1 MKPAAALCDGDDVG
15 DNWTTCANHV
25 YPTAVK
31 LQPPAY
37 QHSVFYLPDAFPAP
51 KPTTSK
57 LVLSLFFLTSLFIQ
71 RSSLQIRLDSANE
84 NLWGLLQ
91 LS

>member
-1 MKPAAALCDGDDVG
+1 MKPAAALYDGDDVG

-37 QHSVFYLPDAFPAP
+37 QHSVFYLPDTLPAP
-51 KPTTSK
+51 KPTVSK
-57 LVLSLFFLTSLFIQ
+57 LLLLFFF
-71 RSSLQIRLDSANE
+71 
-84 NLWGLLQ
+84 
-91 LS
+91 